1 MVRFFLFILFAIISN
16 NVIASV
22 QGKTLICDKDS
33 RGYKFISKD
42 KVEVLSIKFDE
53 LSINSINHLYEL
65 AENVILIKKPLIEFN
80 KNKNS
85 KPIGW
90 IFRRTLDYVSLDY
103 VNGDWSRKFSWKCEV
118 VSSTELDKR
127 LKNTLGKLINFSK
140 NNFNS
145 SILKSHRIIKVE
157 NTKK

>member
-1 MVRFFLFILFAIISN
+1 MFKFILFILFSIISN

-103 VNGDWSRKFSWKCEV
+103 VNGDWSRRFLWSCKIT
-118 VSSTELDKR
+118 SSDQLDKR
-127 LKNTLGKLINFSK
+127 LKNKIEKLIKSSVNK
-140 NNFNS
+140 IKEFN
-145 SILKSHRIIKVE
+145 
-157 NTKK
+157 

>member
-16 NVIASV
+16 NAIASV

-42 KVEVLSIKFDE
+42 KVEILSIKFDE

-103 VNGDWSRKFSWKCEV
+103 VNGDWSRKFLWSCEIT
-118 VSSTELDKR
+118 SLEQMEKR
-127 LKNTLGKLINFSK
+127 LKNKINELIKSSGNQMK
-140 NNFNS
+140 EFN
-145 SILKSHRIIKVE
+145 
-157 NTKK
+157 

>member
-16 NVIASV
+16 NAIASV

-103 VNGDWSRKFSWKCEV
+103 VNGDWSRKFLWSCEIT
-118 VSSTELDKR
+118 SLEQMEKR
-127 LKNTLGKLINFSK
+127 LKNKINELIKSSGNQMK
-140 NNFNS
+140 EFN
-145 SILKSHRIIKVE
+145 
-157 NTKK
+157 

>member
-1 MVRFFLFILFAIISN
+1 MVRFFLFILFAIIFN
-16 NVIASV
+16 NAIASV
-22 QGKTLICDKDS
+22 QGKTLICDRDS

-42 KVEVLSIKFDE
+42 TVEVLSIKLDE

-80 KNKNS
+80 KDKNS

-103 VNGDWSRKFSWKCEV
+103 INGDWNRKFSWSCEIT
-118 VSSTELDKR
+118 SLDQ
-127 LKNTLGKLINFSK
+127 LKERIKKKLIN
-140 NNFNS
+140 
-145 SILKSHRIIKVE
+145 
-157 NTKK
+157 